1 MKARQTAILLLTSLL
16 SVGAAAQ
23 QAPPLP
29 APDPRMKADVLLVVA
44 HPDDDVMIGGY
55 LARIVLDEHK
65 RVAVVFATDGDSG
78 GNNAGSESGAA
89 LGEVRQ
95 IEARRAL
102 ALLGIDSVWFL
113 HGHDTPGQDPLRSLD
128 RWGHGQFLEALVRLV
143 RITRPDVILT
153 WLPQSVAGENH
164 GDHQASSVLAVEA
177 FDAAGD
183 PAAFPGQLS
192 PSRNRN
198 GLMNLTEGLLPWQ
211 PQKLYFFTDA
221 FEVFSPYWHDPAVQ
235 SPFRKNLAEGA
246 GPVYEVTAVSPSR
259 HLSYAELMTRQQAE
273 YATQEGPI
281 GAAALQTHDF
291 KLFEFPEHFIFGKS
305 LVPSSITG
313 DIFEGVSG
321 QPVPLH
327 QGQSPQTKPSSGLTF
342 EIGDPWRFYASFW
355 MAHGLDRL
363 AALIPVPEL
372 AADFNEKLS
381 IPLLACNHTTQPAAI
396 AVTPALP
403 PGWTDTTPF
412 SHYTIPP
419 GACYPILE
427 QIAAPTHGNAGWQ
440 QLSWTAASSTQQIGA
455 VTLRVYVGQT
465 GGLPQ

>member
-1 MKARQTAILLLTSLL
+1 MKAIQTAILLLASLL
-16 SVGAAAQ
+16 SGGAAAQ
-23 QAPPLP
+23 QAPLLTE
-29 APDPRMKADVLLVVA
+29 PDPRMQADVLLVVA

-55 LARIVLDEHK
+55 LAHIVLDEHK

-78 GNNAGSESGAA
+78 GNNAGIESGAA
-89 LGEVRQ
+89 LGDVRQ
-95 IEARRAL
+95 LEARHAL
-102 ALLGIDSVWFL
+102 ALLGIDNVWFL

-143 RITRPDVILT
+143 RITRPGVILT

-164 GDHQASSVLAVEA
+164 GDHQASGVLAAEA

-192 PSRNRN
+192 APRNRT

-246 GPVYEVTAVSPSR
+246 GPVYEATTISPSR
-259 HLSYAELMTRQQAE
+259 HISYAELMARQQAE

-281 GAAALQTHDF
+281 GAAALKAHDLR
-291 KLFEFPEHFIFGKS
+291 LFEFPEHFIFGKS
-305 LVPSSITG
+305 LVPGSVTG
-313 DIFEGVSG
+313 DIFEGVSA
-321 QPVPLH
+321 QPVPFH
-327 QGQSPQTKPSSGLTF
+327 RAQPPQAPPSSGLTF
-342 EIGDPWRFYASFW
+342 QIGDPWRFYSSFW
-355 MAHGLDRL
+355 KAHGLDHL

-372 AADFNEKLS
+372 AADFSEKLS
-381 IPLLACNHTTQPAAI
+381 IPLLACNRTEQSAAI

-412 SHYTIPP
+412 SRYTVPP

-427 QIAAPTHGNAGWQ
+427 QIAAPAPGKAGWQ
-440 QLSWTAASSTQQIGA
+440 QLSWAAAAGTQQLGA
-455 VTLRVYVGQT
+455 VSLRIYVGQT